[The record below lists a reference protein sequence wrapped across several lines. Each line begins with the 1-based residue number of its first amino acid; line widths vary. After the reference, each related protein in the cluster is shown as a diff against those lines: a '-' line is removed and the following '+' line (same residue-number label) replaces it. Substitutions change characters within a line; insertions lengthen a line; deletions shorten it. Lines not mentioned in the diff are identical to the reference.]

1 MTVAGLFILV
11 QMLNINL
18 NHTIKQLHRTKIA
31 IFCQMID
38 L

>member
-18 NHTIKQLHRTKIA
+18 NHTIKRIYRTTDPKI
-31 IFCQMID
+31 
-38 L
+38 